1 VIYLDVVLYGRS
13 HIPDLISSGDVQFKP
28 LPVKFKSGSGTASVS
43 LKLGAKLAFDFHAF
57 GEGFTLES
65 GIFSDVPTYSAAITF
80 NPAAAC
86 EVAFTEHLAV
96 DAGVFASA
104 AATVDGVDVGV
115 GPKFVTTFAT
125 LSLPGACLVSSTAAA
140 NHTITAI
147 RNSTTTAATNY
158 TTTAR
163 SNYSV
168 TALPG
173 SARSTPSSSV
183 ILTSFFV
190 PSSLATPIVGP
201 YITGTTVVHATSV
214 QSAPAR
220 A

>member
-1 VIYLDVVLYGRS
+1 VLYGRCYG
-13 HIPDLISSGDVQFKP
+13 PDPLFSEDVQFKP
-28 LPVKFKSGSGTASVS
+28 LPAKFKSGSGTASVS

-80 NPAAAC
+80 DPTAAC

-104 AATVDGVDVGV
+104 AVTVDGVGVGV

-140 NHTITAI
+140 NHTTTAI
-147 RNSTTTAATNY
+147 SNTTTTTARNY
-158 TTTAR
+158 TTTTR
-163 SNYSV
+163 SNYSI

-173 SARSTPSSSV
+173 SARSTPPSPV
-183 ILTSFFV
+183 VLTSFFV

-201 YITGTTVVHATSV
+201 YITGTTVVHVTSV
-214 QSAPAR
+214 QSAPAS